1 MDEKQRSASFHST
14 PTLWWISVSQDLLLT
29 AIHSLRSSPS
39 GSITACLRLPLP
51 RVASACF
58 RSSYWWE
65 PSGIF
70 FLGLNVFEDRLPLRK
85 QREMLL
91 MSPSTAIPFQKHL
104 PPTTALPT
112 DCSLPLARSS
122 CGDTRPFFLHHQ
134 GEQILRVSQCVS
146 GSHVQAALFKSQWAF
161 GARAQRQTSDD
172 CVQSHCGQANITPPR
187 SKTPGWM
194 GRLNRAKAHCI
205 GNNLLRIAA

>member
-1 MDEKQRSASFHST
+1 MGWCEPKHR
-14 PTLWWISVSQDLLLT
+14 W
-29 AIHSLRSSPS
+29 
-39 GSITACLRLPLP
+39 GY
-51 RVASACF
+51 ACF
-58 RSSYWWE
+58 LALLACCPPPSSHCTQPDALGLHTSGVSFLMQHYSTARWLCTLFMCSGE

-146 GSHVQAALFKSQWAF
+146 GSHVQAALFKSQ
-161 GARAQRQTSDD
+161 
-172 CVQSHCGQANITPPR
+172 
-187 SKTPGWM
+187 
-194 GRLNRAKAHCI
+194 
-205 GNNLLRIAA
+205 